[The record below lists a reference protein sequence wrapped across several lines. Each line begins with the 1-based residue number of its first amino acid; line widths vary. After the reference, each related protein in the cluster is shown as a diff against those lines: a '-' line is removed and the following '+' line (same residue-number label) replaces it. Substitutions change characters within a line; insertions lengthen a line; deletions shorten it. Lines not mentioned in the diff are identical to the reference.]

1 MATWAIWKERAAAAG
16 ITHQPIFS
24 WDNPRIHGTVGD
36 NTWRAL
42 GITKDN
48 HTLLPPYS
56 PDMHFV
62 IETSHAIICTALRK
76 DINAARLP
84 AKVRRSTRLA
94 RQARAAEDEASGGR
108 GTAGAGRSTARAGAG
123 PVAMG
128 RGAAAGPCSAS
139 AGLGATTG
147 AAGQAGPSTSA
158 PHAPASTQPSGL
170 SPDSFQYYTER
181 LQMHFREKLTPKW
194 AQGAVKHLYGTVL
207 PAIIRGGGHY
217 PSKKGR

>member
-1 MATWAIWKERAAAAG
+1 
-16 ITHQPIFS
+16 
-24 WDNPRIHGTVGD
+24 
-36 NTWRAL
+36 
-42 GITKDN
+42 
-48 HTLLPPYS
+48 
-56 PDMHFV
+56 MHFV

-94 RQARAAEDEASGGR
+94 RQAQAEVEVE
-108 GTAGAGRSTARAGAG
+108 AGAGLRGAGAGQGGGTARAGAG
-123 PVAMG
+123 AGRSAAGAVATG
-128 RGAAAGPCSAS
+128 PGAAGSGQGPATSS
-139 AGLGATTG
+139 GATD

-158 PHAPASTQPSGL
+158 PHAQAPTQTSGL
-170 SPDSFQYYTER
+170 SPDSFPYYMER
-181 LQMHFREKLTPKW
+181 LQKHFREKLTPKW

>member
-1 MATWAIWKERAAAAG
+1 MATWEIWKERAAAAG

-36 NTWRAL
+36 STWRAL

-94 RQARAAEDEASGGR
+94 RQARTEEAASGGR
-108 GTAGAGRSTARAGAG
+108 RNTGAGADTSAAPADTE
-123 PVAMG
+123 
-128 RGAAAGPCSAS
+128 RGAAAGPVS
-139 AGLGATTG
+139 AGSGQGPVAGMG

-158 PHAPASTQPSGL
+158 PHAPASTQPAGL

-181 LQMHFREKLTPKW
+181 LQKHFREKLTPKW